1 VLGPSG
7 LLVGAPVAGL
17 LVPVDRRTW
26 WGVALGATVLSL
38 VAILISGRLSGHLNQ
53 TAAGL
58 GGGLVAVIL
67 AVAASLLLAMAA
79 KVMRP
84 ALVLKAPR
92 RRHAPDADEPWPLSA
107 SQTAELGDMGEIAR
121 PQVEDELTADLHP
134 ALPEP
139 GEPPHPPT
147 EGGLN

>member
-1 VLGPSG
+1 MNGRVWWALVAQVVVGGAGLALLGPSG

-17 LVPVDRRTW
+17 LVPIDRRTW
-26 WGVALGATVLSL
+26 WGIALGAIVLAL
-38 VAILISGRLSGHLNQ
+38 GAILISGSLSGHLNQ

-79 KVMRP
+79 KVVRP

-92 RRHAPDADEPWPLSA
+92 GRHMPEAVEEWPPS
-107 SQTAELGDMGEIAR
+107 G
-121 PQVEDELTADLHP
+121 
-134 ALPEP
+134 
-139 GEPPHPPT
+139 
-147 EGGLN
+147 